1 MVSVVEVVLF
11 TLLRPQAVTVQ
22 CGSEDAR
29 TITHAAMFRGN
40 CRVGVDGAPARR
52 FTGEFMITRTN
63 ESLRVVWKAE
73 VEALTAAIVSA
84 ESPPDATAA
93 MLEAQAIVT
102 RSWLVASNK
111 RHGDVA
117 FCDTT
122 HCQHFK
128 EASERGI
135 KAARATK
142 RLVLSWQGKP
152 FAPAYSASCGGRTK
166 TANEIGWRDD
176 NRYPYF
182 AVDCPVCQRA
192 EPRWTRAFSGELAVL
207 LQRAPNKESTRL
219 AIGREKGW
227 DALPSNNYRL
237 SGADVEGRG
246 HGHGLGLCQ
255 RGAAGFPTAVSILAH
270 YFPGA
275 SVTAAR

>member
-11 TLLRPQAVTVQ
+11 TLLRPKAVMVQ
-22 CGSEDAR
+22 CGSEGAR
-29 TITHAAMFRGN
+29 TITEPSSFRGN
-40 CRVGVDGAPARR
+40 CSIGVEGAPARR
-52 FTGEFMITRTN
+52 FTGEFVITRAN
-63 ESLRVVWKAE
+63 DSLRVVWKGE
-73 VEALTAAIVSA
+73 IEELTAAIVSA
-84 ESPPDATAA
+84 ESPPNATAA
-93 MLEAQAIVT
+93 MLEAQAVVA
-102 RSWLVASNK
+102 RSWLVASK
-111 RHGDVA
+111 RRHGDIA

-142 RLVLSWQGKP
+142 GLVLSWQGRP

-166 TANEIGWRDD
+166 TASEIGWRDD

-182 AVDCPVCQRA
+182 AVDCPVCQRE
-192 EPRWTRAFSGELAVL
+192 EPRWKRTFSGELAVL

-219 AIGREKGW
+219 AIGREDGW
-227 DALPSNNYRL
+227 DALPSNNYRRF
-237 SGADVEGRG
+237 GDGVEGRG
-246 HGHGLGLCQ
+246 RGHGLGLCQ
-255 RGAAGFPTAVSILAH
+255 RGSAGFSTAAAILAH

-275 SVTAAR
+275 SVMAAR